1 MRKSNKHTALEQHI
15 KTLGGNIKTTE
26 ELEDLTRLL
35 RKTTLEAMLEGE
47 LDDHLGY
54 PKHALKGHHSG
65 NSRNGHS
72 SKTLKGEHGELAIDI
87 PRDRN
92 GEFEPQVIP
101 KNQTRLPLFNDK
113 ILALY
118 SRGMSTRDIVATL
131 RELYDVE
138 VSPTLISN
146 VTDHVLEEVQQ
157 WQSRPLD
164 EIYPIVYLDCIVVK
178 IRQDKRVI
186 NKAIYLALGINMEGH
201 KELLGLWISENEGAK
216 FWLSVLTEL
225 QQRGLKDIFIAAV
238 DGLTG
243 FPEAINTTYPKTKIQ
258 LCIVHMV
265 RNSLRFVSWK
275 ERKMVAADL
284 KKIYQS
290 LTVEEAER
298 ELDAFAQR
306 WDEKFPSISQSWRKH
321 WPNLITIF
329 EYPDDIRKVIYTTNA
344 IESLNS
350 VIRKA
355 IKNRKVFP
363 TDQSATKVIY
373 LAIQA
378 ASKKWTM
385 PIHHWKNALNRF
397 MIEFPDRMPEQY

>member
-1 MRKSNKHTALEQHI
+1 MSKSNKQKALEQHI
-15 KTLGGNIKTTE
+15 KTLSGNINSAE

-35 RKTTLEAMLEGE
+35 RKTALEAMLEGE
-47 LDDHLGY
+47 MQDHLGY
-54 PKHALKGHHSG
+54 AKHAPEGHHSG

-72 SKTLKGEHGELAIDI
+72 GKTLKGEHGELAIEV

-92 GEFEPQVIP
+92 AAFEPQIIP
-101 KNQTRLPLFNDK
+101 KGQTRLPLFNDK

-118 SRGMSTRDIVATL
+118 ARGMSTRDIVATL
-131 RELYDVE
+131 QELYDVE
-138 VSPTLISN
+138 VSPTLISR
-146 VTDHVLEEVQQ
+146 VTEHVLEQVQQ

-164 EIYPIVYLDCIVVK
+164 EVYPIVYLDCIVVK

-186 NKAIYLALGINMEGH
+186 NKAIYLALGINMHGH
-201 KELLGLWISENEGAK
+201 KELLGLWLSENEGAK

-243 FPEAINTTYPKTKIQ
+243 FPEAINTVYPKTKIQ

-265 RNSLRFVSWK
+265 RNSLKFVSWK
-275 ERKMVAADL
+275 ERKAVAADL
-284 KKIYQS
+284 KKIYSS
-290 LTVEEAER
+290 LSADEAGH
-298 ELDAFAQR
+298 ELEAFAQR
-306 WDEKFPSISQSWRKH
+306 WDERFPSISQAWRKH
-321 WPNLITIF
+321 WPNLITLF

-355 IKNRKVFP
+355 INNRKVFP
-363 TDQSATKVIY
+363 TDESAIKVVY

-378 ASKKWTM
+378 ASRKWTM

-397 MIEFPDRMPEQY
+397 MIEFPDRMPEQF